1 MNGRFKQEN
10 GKLIGTKSG
19 IIGSFKDV
27 PDIADLVEE
36 IEEIKISIENLNTNL
51 NDNYPTREDMDY
63 AIKSY
68 IALSI
73 TKVLNEDV

>member
-1 MNGRFKQEN
+1 MNGR
-10 GKLIGTKSG
+10 LIGTKSG
-19 IIGSFKDV
+19 IIGSFKDI

-36 IEEIKISIENLNTNL
+36 IEKIKVSIENLNTNL
-51 NDNYPTREDMDY
+51 SNNYPTREDMDC
-63 AIKSY
+63 AIKAY